1 MNENMANMS
10 IAAKKAWKIRR
21 EKYGQSGIGNPKSDR
36 KFAAIKAW
44 EKRIQKYGP
53 SGRKKDLTKN
63 EIVMMLKD
71 ITSKLNTIRRSLE

>member
-10 IAAKKAWKIRR
+10 IAAKKSWEIRR
-21 EKYGQSGIGNPKSDR
+21 EKYGQTGIGNQKSDR
-36 KFAAIKAW
+36 NLAARKAW

-53 SGRKKDLTKN
+53 GGRKKDLTKD
-63 EIVMMLKD
+63 EIVIMLKD